1 MSNQCVWAGTLRTS
15 RLRSRAIQTGGVLA
29 RCAAGILG
37 AVLAWPASHAAE
49 SAFPL
54 RPVRFVV
61 PFTAGSATDAL
72 ARTLAPKLTEMW
84 HQQVIVDNRGG
95 AGGTIG
101 AGIVAKA
108 TPDGHT
114 LLLNSAAQAI
124 NATLYPKLPYDTVK
138 DFASVSMVASVPNVL
153 VVGAQFQAKTLKDIV
168 ELAKAKPGEL
178 NYGSAG
184 VGSASHLN
192 GEMFSAAAGIKM
204 VHVPFK
210 GFAEQL
216 VEIYAGRVQMTWAP
230 QILAMSHIQAG
241 RLRPIAVSTA
251 KRSSGL
257 PDVPTAAEAG
267 LPGFVYDPW
276 FAVFVPSAT
285 PRPVVRELNRAIVK
299 TLEMP
304 DVRQMMQRQGAE
316 PVSSTPEETEKYVR
330 GEIEKLGK
338 LVKSSGARAD

>member
-1 MSNQCVWAGTLRTS
+1 MKVVHYCSAALIGTALVATAGY
-15 RLRSRAIQTGGVLA
+15 
-29 RCAAGILG
+29 AADQK
-37 AVLAWPASHAAE
+37 
-49 SAFPL
+49 FPD

-61 PFTAGSATDAL
+61 PFTPGSATDAL
-72 ARTLAPKLTEMW
+72 ARTLAPKLTDIW
-84 HQQVIVDNRGG
+84 NQQVIVDNRGG

-101 AGIVAKA
+101 ANIVAKA
-108 TPDGHT
+108 SPDGYT

-138 DFASVSMVASVPNVL
+138 DYTSVSMVASVPNVL
-153 VVGAQFQAKTLKDIV
+153 VVGQQVPAKTLKEFID
-168 ELAKAKPGEL
+168 LAKSKPGEL

-184 VGSASHLN
+184 IGSASHLN
-192 GEMFSAAAGIKM
+192 GEMFTSAAGVKI

-216 VEIYAGRVQMTWAP
+216 TEIYAGRIQMTWAP

-241 RLRPIAVSTA
+241 RLRPLAVSTA

-257 PDVPTAAEAG
+257 PNVPTASEAG

-276 FAVFVPSAT
+276 FAVFVPAAT
-285 PRPVVRELNRAIVK
+285 PKPIIRELNRAIVK
-299 TLEMP
+299 ALDMP
-304 DVRQMMQRQGAE
+304 DVREMMQRQGAE

-330 GEIEKLGK
+330 SEIVKLGK
-338 LVKSSGARAD
+338 VVKASGARAD